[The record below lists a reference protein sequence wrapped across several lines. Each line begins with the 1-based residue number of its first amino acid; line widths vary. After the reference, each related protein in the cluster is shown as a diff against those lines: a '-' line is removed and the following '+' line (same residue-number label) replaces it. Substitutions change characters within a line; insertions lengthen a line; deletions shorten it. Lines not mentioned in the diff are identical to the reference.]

1 MTLLRR
7 LVRIATV
14 VVGSVGIA
22 VFGRVRPHRWLPPSI
37 SLRMLRWYFERG
49 SATVATDMRAQV
61 PGDDRQVRHDLV
73 YDATTGRDGLFDLV
87 LPGAAHR
94 TDGPPPLV
102 VWMHGGG
109 WYYGKKSDPL
119 PYLELLA
126 TRGFAAASVNYPRI
140 PESRHPAAPRAVH
153 AAVAHLI
160 AHATEYG
167 IDPTRIV
174 LAGDSAGA
182 QVAAS
187 AALAWVNPAYAAR
200 VGIEPAPDPS
210 ALRGTAL
217 FCGTFDAEALLHS
230 GRMFTAIL
238 ASSMWAQAGTK
249 NWVDTEAARQIT
261 IRTHLTPDFPPTFL
275 RSGNADPLTAGGTVP
290 MAATMTELG
299 LDLDSE
305 VLGTAADPAAHQ
317 VQFHLRTAHGQK
329 TLADLVA
336 FLGRVFG

>member
-1 MTLLRR
+1 MSLLRR

-22 VFGRVRPHRWLPPSI
+22 VFGRVRPHRWLPPAI
-37 SLRMLRWYFERG
+37 SLRLLRLYFERG
-49 SATVATDMRAQV
+49 SAAVATTMRTSV
-61 PGDDRQVRHDLV
+61 PDDGRQVRRDLV
-73 YDATTGRDGLFDLV
+73 YDADTGRDGLLDLV
-87 LPGAAHR
+87 VPDPAAHGDR
-94 TDGPPPLV
+94 PPPLI

-126 TRGFAAASVNYPRI
+126 TRGFAGASINYPRI
-140 PESRHPAAPRAVH
+140 PEQRHPAAPNAVH
-153 AAVAHLI
+153 RALRHLVENAA
-160 AHATEYG
+160 EYG
-167 IDPTRIV
+167 VDPTRIV

-187 AALAWVNPAYAAR
+187 AALAWTNPSYAAR
-200 VGIEPAPDPS
+200 TGIEPAGDPA

-217 FCGTFDAEALLHS
+217 FCGTFEAEALLHA

-238 ASSMWAQAGTK
+238 ATSMWAQAGSK
-249 NWVDTEAARQIT
+249 DWVGTEAARQIT

-305 VLGTAADPAAHQ
+305 VVGTDADPAAHQ
-317 VQFHLRTAHGQK
+317 VQFHLRTEHGRVI
-329 TLADLVA
+329 LEDLVD
-336 FLGRVFG
+336 FLTRVFR